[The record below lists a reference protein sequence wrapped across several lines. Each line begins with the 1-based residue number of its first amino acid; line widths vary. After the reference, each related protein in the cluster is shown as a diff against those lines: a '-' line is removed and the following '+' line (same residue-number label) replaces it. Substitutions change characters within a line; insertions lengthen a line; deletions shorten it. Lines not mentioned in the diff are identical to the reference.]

1 MTVKAYTLEEAEY
14 TKVMANFDKLS
25 EDKSAFT
32 IDGYDPIIEILK
44 LFNRAYKLYM
54 VKHISKRSTGAGV
67 STDSEYTQFG
77 DKCFRNDKIFDVWE
91 FAVQDILKDRKYQF
105 IFDKKTV
112 LRVGDELRPNGGAN
126 LRKFM
131 TDMLEGETLYK
142 SKSGYSEGGRG
153 AQATLLDRYFGEPD
167 ATDAANLKK
176 VAESEDA
183 GFGEK
188 MAERVMENAVK
199 IKTTT
204 ISDSINANG
213 TKAEFP
219 IQKSYLIVKG
229 KDDKGGDVTRI
240 FFVQCI
246 TSAYVYLQ
254 YTKTIGS
261 FMKYWTGL
269 DGKKELVDGAYKVN
283 TTETKIYYTK
293 IEVKYFNTLLLRAG
307 KISIGFIDKD
317 KQEEL
322 QEVIDTQMTYWL
334 TMEKDGKN
342 IVFDTIVSGAT
353 PGTDEGKKKK
363 LVTILEK
370 VSLTDRN
377 IESLTVNR
385 KDVIIKNAPA
395 N

>member
-14 TKVMANFDKLS
+14 AKVMANFDKLS
-25 EDKSAFT
+25 KDKSAFT

-54 VKHISKRSTGAGV
+54 VKHISKRKDGAGV

-105 IFDKKTV
+105 IFDKKT
-112 LRVGDELRPNGGAN
+112 LLKVGDELRPNGGAN

-153 AQATLLDRYFGEPD
+153 AQATLLDRYFGTPEEKD
-167 ATDAANLKK
+167 TENLKK
-176 VAESEDA
+176 VAESEDYLN
-183 GFGEK
+183 GEK
-188 MAERVMENAVK
+188 MAGRVMENAVK

-213 TKAEFP
+213 AKAEFP

-229 KDDKGGDVTRI
+229 TGKDGDLQRT
-240 FFVQCI
+240 FFVQYI
-246 TSAYVYLQ
+246 DEKYVYLQ
-254 YTKTIGS
+254 YSKTIGS

-293 IEVKYFNTLLLRAG
+293 IEVKDFNNLLLRSG
-307 KISIGFIDKD
+307 KISIGYIDGP

-322 QEVIDTQMTYWL
+322 QEDIDTQMTYWL

-342 IVFDTIVSGAT
+342 IVFDTIVSGAAI
-353 PGTDEGKKKK
+353 GSDKDKKEK
-363 LVTILEK
+363 LVSILQSK
-370 VSLTDRN
+370 SKTDDGIKSFIGNRTN
-377 IESLTVNR
+377 I
-385 KDVIIKNAPA
+385 IIKNAA